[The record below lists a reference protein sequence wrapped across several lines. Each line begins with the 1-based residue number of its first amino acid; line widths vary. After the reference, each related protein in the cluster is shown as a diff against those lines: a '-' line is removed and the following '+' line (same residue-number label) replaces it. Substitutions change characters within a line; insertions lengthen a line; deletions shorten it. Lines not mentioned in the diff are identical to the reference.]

1 MPEKAGA
8 VTEKSG
14 DVGSSHRKSKRIGYE
29 QFLFANH
36 SCHS

>member
-14 DVGSSHRKSKRIGYE
+14 DVGSSHRKRIGYE